1 MASGGSLEWR
11 VNVGDGATE
20 VLRPEGSF
28 VGRMVMGVKGF
39 VWGLFVKGWMFLE
52 KAWGIANS
60 EPKKAVHGLKVGLA
74 LSIVSVFYY
83 MRPLYEGIGG
93 NAMWAIMTVVVTF
106 ESTSWTMGDV
116 PTRTLD
122 PQEGWITRFKTVR
135 LAMIRNKPK
144 WTISASSEI
153 GLLQMVLEL
162 DIGGVLARTLDLH
175 GGATFYK
182 CVNRVIGTSLAG
194 GLGIGVHWVAAESGD
209 RFEPIILGISL
220 FLLASATT
228 FSRFIPSIKTKFD
241 YGAMIFILTFCLVSI
256 SSYRVDKLFELAHTR
271 LTTIAIGTSLC
282 IIVSMLFCPMW
293 AGSQLH
299 SLVFRNLDKLADGL
313 DGCVSEY
320 FKNVDDP
327 EMEDED
333 QECHDSKAQS
343 YKCVLNS
350 KASEESMANFARWEP
365 AHGRFGFRHPWKKYL
380 EVGVAMR
387 KCAYCIEAL
396 HDCLNS
402 EIKAPNS
409 LKLLLLEPC
418 KALSTSSSKV
428 LKELSIVIKTMKK
441 STKIDLEVSDMNIAV
456 QELQAAIASFP
467 STQTANEEH
476 EAATIPPLMELLPL
490 ATLVSLLI
498 ETASRIEHVVNAV
511 ETLANVANFDSEEE
525 KKRSCLDNNDH
536 HVAMRVFPEA

>member
-106 ESTSWTMGDV
+106 ESTV
-116 PTRTLD
+116 
-122 PQEGWITRFKTVR
+122 
-135 LAMIRNKPK
+135 
-144 WTISASSEI
+144 
-153 GLLQMVLEL
+153 
-162 DIGGVLARTLDLH
+162 
-175 GGATFYK
+175 GATFYK

-209 RFEPIILGISL
+209 RFEPIVLGISL

-313 DGCVSEY
+313 DGCLSEY

-327 EMEDED
+327 EMENED